1 MMPIVEVNNFS
12 LRKGTFQLRNISFE
26 IAPDEIFAIV
36 GKSGSGKTLL
46 LESIAGYYAGLNGEV
61 MVKGRAVLDTPLMDR
76 KIGFVYQDFGLF
88 PHMTVKKNIAYGLK
102 MHNKPKKEIE
112 AEVDLMAEILS
123 ITHIMEQYPGTL
135 SGGEKQRTALA
146 RALVLNPDVL
156 LLDEPFS
163 ALDPVTK
170 DMMHDELLKLHYQF
184 GCAILFVTHDF
195 SEAQKLADR
204 IGVMAGGCLKAV
216 RTSDKLFEQ
225 YYEDEVN
232 AFLGIEGGRAN
243 DRTRAYEKIKRRVPS
258 VN

>member
-1 MMPIVEVNNFS
+1 MTSIVEVKNFS
-12 LRKGTFQLRNISFE
+12 LRKGTFQLRDISFE
-26 IAPDEIFAIV
+26 IASDEIFAIV
-36 GKSGSGKTLL
+36 GKTGSGKTLL
-46 LESIAGYYAGLNGEV
+46 LESIAGYYAGISGEV
-61 MVKGRAVLDTPLMDR
+61 IVKGRAVLDIPLISR

-102 MHNKPKKEIE
+102 MHNKSKKEIE
-112 AEVDLMAEILS
+112 AEVQRMAEILS
-123 ITHIMEQYPGTL
+123 ITHIMGQYPGTL

-170 DMMHDELLKLHYQF
+170 DMMHDELLELHYQF

-216 RTSDKLFEQ
+216 RSSDKLFEQ

-243 DRTRAYEKIKRRVPS
+243 DRTRAHGNIKRRVPS